1 MLNKI
6 EQPTIVSLLKALW
19 VQISQKRRKQ
29 LGLLLSLMILASFAE
44 IISIGAVL
52 PFLGVLTSPQRI
64 YEAKILAPLIQYF
77 NFSKAQD
84 LVLPITILFS
94 LAVIFAGALRLILLW
109 ASTKLSY
116 AIGTD
121 LSFSIFKRTIFQ
133 KYEIQVSRNSSVV
146 INAITQQ
153 VSSLITILNGVLI
166 LLSSSVILSAIFLT
180 LILIDPIV
188 ALSTFVGFGLIYI
201 LLIGTTRKKLVKNSK
216 EISDDASKLIQVLQ
230 ESLGGIRE
238 VLIDGTQLTFCNI
251 YQKADLNL
259 RRAQGNN
266 LFIGQSP
273 RYGAEA
279 LGMFL
284 IAIIAYFL
292 TQQTDGIAKAIP
304 ILGTLALGAQRLLPV
319 LQQAY
324 QSWTTIRGA
333 QSSLADTLILL
344 EQPLPQIQD
353 RTFIKKMEF
362 NSSIKFNNV
371 SFQYGTN
378 LPWVLKNVN
387 LTIEKGSR
395 VGFIGK
401 TGSGKSTLL
410 DLLMALLEAT
420 EGTLEIDGKTIN
432 SSNSSA
438 WQSNIANVPQSIF
451 LADSSIAE
459 NIAFGIPIENIDYQK
474 VKKVAEQAQISA
486 VIEAMPEQYKTI
498 VGERGIRLSGGQRQ
512 RIGIARA
519 LYKGADVIIFDE
531 ATSALDTETEEAVMQ
546 AIENLNKNL
555 TILIIAH
562 RITTLKNCTKVIELG
577 NNSIQRMGI
586 YQEIAELEN

>member
-6 EQPTIVSLLKALW
+6 EQPTIVSLLGALW

-29 LGLLLSLMILASFAE
+29 LGLLLTLMILASFAE

-64 YEAKILAPLIQYF
+64 YEAQFLAPLIQYF

-166 LLSSSVILSAIFLT
+166 LFSSSVILSAIFLT

-216 EISDDASKLIQVLQ
+216 EISDDASKLIKVLQ

-410 DLLMALLEAT
+410 DLLMALLETT
-420 EGTLEIDGKTIN
+420 EGKLEIDGEQIN
-432 SSNSSA
+432 STNSSA